1 MDDVSKPSGTI
12 LVVEDNDF
20 VRMQL
25 LKFLAEDG
33 YSVIEARSG
42 KQALELYGSHI
53 TILVSDVRME
63 PVSGFEL
70 VRKLRAQGE
79 KIPVVLVTGDQ
90 DPEML
95 SEATR
100 LGVTGVLMKPV
111 QKARL
116 LEMVHRAIINLERAK
131 K

>member
-1 MDDVSKPSGTI
+1 MEENAKPSGTV

-42 KQALELYGSHI
+42 KQALELFGPHI
-53 TILVSDVRME
+53 TILVTDVRME

-79 KIPVVLVTGDQ
+79 KTPVVFVTADH
-90 DPEML
+90 DPDML
-95 SEATR
+95 GEATK
-100 LGVTGVLMKPV
+100 LGITGVLMKPV

-116 LEMVHRAIINLERAK
+116 LEMVHGAIVNLERAK

>member
-1 MDDVSKPSGTI
+1 MNNVSKPSGTI

-25 LKFLAEDG
+25 MKFLAEDG
-33 YSVIEARSG
+33 YSVIEAHSG

-53 TILVSDVRME
+53 TVLVSDVRME

-70 VRKLRAQGE
+70 LRKLRAQGE
-79 KIPVVLVTGDQ
+79 RIPAILVTADQ
-90 DPEML
+90 DLEML

-116 LEMVHRAIINLERAK
+116 LEMVHRAIMNLERAK

>member
-1 MDDVSKPSGTI
+1 M
-12 LVVEDNDF
+12 VVEDNDF

-25 LKFLAEDG
+25 IKFLAEDG

-42 KQALELYGSHI
+42 EQALQLFGQHI
-53 TILVSDVRME
+53 TALVADVRME
-63 PVSGFEL
+63 PISGFEL
-70 VRKLRAQGE
+70 IRRLRVEGD
-79 KIPVVLVTGDQ
+79 KTPIVLVTGDQ

-100 LGVTGVLMKPV
+100 LGVAGVLMKPV
-111 QKARL
+111 QKVRL
-116 LEMVHRAIINLERAK
+116 LEMVHRAILTAQRTK